1 MNRTLPVLLAVSFC
15 CWLSLTSLAT
25 AAGPGSHA
33 AHLVAVRAQPGGD
46 ELVVG
51 TGSDLRRV
59 YKVPAT
65 RGERF
70 QGQRE
75 LSDTA
80 VSADGREAL
89 VSQLGAVPYHA
100 LVLVDLASGRSHLL
114 QIHHRYGEHPA
125 FLADGRIV
133 FSSLDVRKPA
143 GSNIAHDHPGGTY
156 LLDPRTG
163 SMERLFARPEIAA
176 SPDGRWFLAKGSE
189 PRRLVLLDRAGRVV
203 RRIAPLASRGT
214 YLKEAAFS
222 PDGERILL
230 TERSNATDDGVLYVE
245 GTEGTERRRL
255 THGLGSVSGA
265 SFSSDGRRVIY
276 TLAGEGGGAGEL
288 RSLSL
293 RRPGLSHREN
303 RETAFEFPVLLPR

>member
-1 MNRTLPVLLAVSFC
+1 MNRTLPKLLALTFC
-15 CWLSLTSLAT
+15 CWLSLVGLAT
-25 AAGPGSHA
+25 AAGPGADA
-33 AHLVAVRAQPGGD
+33 ARLVAVRARPGGD

-51 TGSDLRRV
+51 TRSHLRRL

-70 QGQRE
+70 PGQRT

-89 VSQLGAVPYHA
+89 VSQVGAVPYHA
-100 LVLVDLASGRSHLL
+100 LVVVDLASGRARLL

-125 FLADGRIV
+125 FLAGGKIV
-133 FSSLDVRKPA
+133 FSSPDVRKPP

-176 SPDGRWFLAKGSE
+176 SPDGRWFLAKGSG
-189 PRRLVLLDRAGRVV
+189 PRGLVLLDRAGRVV
-203 RRIAPLASRGT
+203 RRLAPRASRGS
-214 YLKEAAFS
+214 YLEEAAFS
-222 PDGERILL
+222 PQGERILL
-230 TERSNATDDGVLYVE
+230 TERSSATDDGTLYLASGD
-245 GTEGTERRRL
+245 GTARRRL

-265 SFSSDGRRVIY
+265 SFSPDGRRVIY
-276 TLAGEGGGAGEL
+276 TLAGEGGGAGEI
-288 RSLSL
+288 RSASV
-293 RRPGLSHREN
+293 RRPAVSHRES
-303 RETAFEFPVLLPR
+303 RETAFEFPVLLP